1 MVYDAIIIGGSFS
14 GMAAALQLARARRKV
29 LVLDAGQPRNRFA
42 AHSHGVLAQDGR
54 AGSDILLDAAAQLKA
69 YPTAQIYRCNA
80 TAVSREGG
88 ELVVEVDGGARWF
101 TGRRVLLATGVRDE
115 LPPIP
120 GLRERWGVTVMHCPY
135 CHGYELDAGAIGVLG
150 VSPLSVHQALLVSDW
165 GDVTFFT
172 DGKLNP
178 DANERDMLA
187 RRKVKIE
194 PMGVAAIEGD
204 GGDALDVRLLDGRR
218 VTLRGLFVGS
228 RVEVASTLAEGLG
241 CDIEETPQGHII
253 KTGPD
258 KQTAV
263 PGVYAAGDTGQM
275 MQSITMA
282 MSDGVFAGINM
293 HRSLIWEEAHGE
305 YVAA

>member
-14 GMAAALQLARARRKV
+14 GLAASLQLARARRKV
-29 LVLDAGQPRNRFA
+29 LVLDSGLPRNRFA
-42 AHSHGVLAQDGR
+42 VHSHGVLAQDGR
-54 AGSDILLDAAAQLKA
+54 AGSDILADAAAQLKA
-69 YPTAQIYRCNA
+69 YPSAQIYRCKA
-80 TAVSREGG
+80 TAVSREDG

-135 CHGYELDAGAIGVLG
+135 CHGYELDGGAIGVLG

-178 DANERDMLA
+178 DAEEREMLA

-194 PMGVAAIEGD
+194 AMGVAAIEGD
-204 GGDALDVRLLDGRR
+204 TDAALDVRLLDGRR

-241 CDIEETPQGHII
+241 CGIEETPQGHII
-253 KTGPD
+253 STGPD
-258 KQTAV
+258 KQTSV

>member
-14 GMAAALQLARARRKV
+14 GLAAALQLARARRKV
-29 LVLDAGQPRNRFA
+29 LVLDSGLPRNRFA
-42 AHSHGVLAQDGR
+42 VHSHGVLAQDGR
-54 AGSDILLDAAAQLKA
+54 AGSDILADAAAQLKA
-69 YPTAQIYRCNA
+69 YPSAQIYRCKA
-80 TAVSREGG
+80 TAVSREDG

-135 CHGYELDAGAIGVLG
+135 CHGYELDGGAIGVLG

-178 DANERDMLA
+178 DAEEREMLA

-194 PMGVAAIEGD
+194 AMGVAAIEGD
-204 GGDALDVRLLDGRR
+204 TDAALDVRLLDGRR

-241 CDIEETPQGHII
+241 CGIEETPQGHII
-253 KTGPD
+253 STGPD
-258 KQTAV
+258 KQTSV

>member
-14 GMAAALQLARARRKV
+14 GLAASLQLARARRKV
-29 LVLDAGQPRNRFA
+29 LVLDSGLPRNRFA
-42 AHSHGVLAQDGR
+42 VHSHGVLAQDGR
-54 AGSDILLDAAAQLKA
+54 AGSDILADAAAQLKA
-69 YPTAQIYRCNA
+69 YPTAQIYRCKA
-80 TAVSREGG
+80 TAVSREDG

-135 CHGYELDAGAIGVLG
+135 CHGYELDGGAIGVLG

-178 DANERDMLA
+178 DAEEREMLA

-194 PMGVAAIEGD
+194 AMGVAAIEGD
-204 GGDALDVRLLDGRR
+204 TDAALDVRLLDGRR

-241 CDIEETPQGHII
+241 CGIEETPQGHII
-253 KTGPD
+253 STGPD
-258 KQTAV
+258 KQTSV

>member
-14 GMAAALQLARARRKV
+14 GLAASLQLARARRKV
-29 LVLDAGQPRNRFA
+29 LVLDSGLPRNRFA
-42 AHSHGVLAQDGR
+42 VHSHGVLAQDGR
-54 AGSDILLDAAAQLKA
+54 AGSDILADAAAQLKA
-69 YPTAQIYRCNA
+69 YPTAQIYRCKA
-80 TAVSREGG
+80 TAVSREDG

-135 CHGYELDAGAIGVLG
+135 CHGYELDGGAIGVLG

-178 DANERDMLA
+178 DAEEREMLA

-194 PMGVAAIEGD
+194 AMGVAAIEGD
-204 GGDALDVRLLDGRR
+204 TDAALDVRLLDGRR

-253 KTGPD
+253 STGPD
-258 KQTAV
+258 KQTSV